1 MTNKDRKREPGEI
14 EIHIE
19 DVEII
24 MGEHFIHLDRLLN
37 SGIYCVH
44 CKNGYTGAIENY
56 KIYLNKLDD
65 IIFVGQCAKCKNQ
78 VARYIE
84 TGETKSKAEIARHI
98 RTIKKEF
105 KTIKSKK

>member
-1 MTNKDRKREPGEI
+1 MINKERKKQPGEI

-24 MGEHFIHLDRLLN
+24 MGDDFIHLDRLLN
-37 SGIYCVH
+37 NVYCSH
-44 CKNGYTGAIENY
+44 CKNSYNGTIENY

-65 IIFVGQCAKCKNQ
+65 IIFVGQCTECKER

-84 TGETKSKAEIARHI
+84 TGETISKAEIARHV

-105 KTIKSKK
+105 KTIKKKK